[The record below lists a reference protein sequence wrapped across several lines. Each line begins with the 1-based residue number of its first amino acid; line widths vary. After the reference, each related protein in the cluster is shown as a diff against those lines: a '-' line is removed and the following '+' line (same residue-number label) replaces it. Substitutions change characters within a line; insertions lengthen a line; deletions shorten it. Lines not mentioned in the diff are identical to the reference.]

1 MTFENIQ
8 TDAGILREIGNRIAQ
23 YRINANLTQQALS
36 RQAGVS
42 KRTLER
48 LEAGHSIQ
56 LNGFIRI
63 LRVLDLIPN
72 LDVLIAD
79 PGTRPMDLLK
89 LKGKTRRRA
98 SSPRRR
104 ISGHQPW
111 TWTDPS

>member
-1 MTFENIQ
+1 MIFENMM

-23 YRINANLTQQALS
+23 SRINANLTQQALS
-36 RQAGVS
+36 REAGVS

-63 LRVLDLIPN
+63 LRVLNLIPN
-72 LDVLIAD
+72 LDTLIAD
-79 PGTRPMDLLK
+79 PGPRPMDLLK

-98 SSPRRR
+98 SSPRHPASERR
-104 ISGHQPW
+104 PW
-111 TWTDPS
+111 TWIDPS